1 MQPNIRFR
9 NKDFDKLANILQLP
23 VEMLQKLE
31 AMNLL
36 NIPEC
41 RNLLILTDWRLL
53 KKNKEYTTFQI
64 TEALSNEYQ
73 ISESTVEKII
83 YAKKKSQYW
92 CEECRKRISKSE
104 SLRNE
109 GVCDKCIVKSIKI

>member
-1 MQPNIRFR
+1 MTLNVRLR
-9 NKDFDKLANILQLP
+9 SKDFDKLSDILQLP
-23 VEMLQKLE
+23 AEMLQKLE
-31 AMNLL
+31 AMSLL

-64 TEALSNEYQ
+64 VEALSGEYQ

-92 CEECRKRISKSE
+92 CEKCGKRISKSE
-104 SLRNE
+104 SLRND
-109 GVCDKCIVKSIKI
+109 GICDKCIVKSIKI